1 MTRATDQCDL
11 NGTSVL
17 VVEDEFYLA
26 MEIKEAIERAGGNVL
41 GPCAD
46 APGASS
52 EMAREIPHCA
62 VVDINL
68 GYGPSF
74 EIAEEL
80 RHMGVPFL
88 FLTGYDAPTIP
99 HHLADV
105 HRVEKPAES
114 DRVIEAIV
122 RLTRR

>member
-1 MTRATDQCDL
+1 
-11 NGTSVL
+11 
-17 VVEDEFYLA
+17 
-26 MEIKEAIERAGGNVL
+26 MEIKEAIERAGGHVL

-46 APGASS
+46 APAASS

-74 EIAEEL
+74 EVADEL
-80 RHMGVPFL
+80 KRMGVPFL

-99 HHLADV
+99 RHLADV
-105 HRVEKPAES
+105 ERVEKPAES
-114 DRVIEAIV
+114 DRVINAIV
-122 RLTRR
+122 RLTTR